1 MINDK
6 DLNSILY
13 MSRLDVS
20 ESEKEKFRKQI
31 GDILSYF
38 DILTGINTEDI
49 DNSVNESI
57 EIEDLRTDEVRES
70 FSPSILKTFAAD
82 FLDGYFSVPRILND
96 PSYGEE
102 E

>member
-38 DILTGINTEDI
+38 DILTSINTVGV

-96 PSYGEE
+96 PSCGEE